1 MPLLILM
8 HDVPLWVTA
17 VVITAVAEVY
27 SVGLMLLSRYSY
39 GVSRLSLNN
48 EVAGFKF
55 AVVGVFYA
63 VMLAFVVIAVWET
76 YSDTEAAVRNEAKA
90 AVDLH
95 LVTYALPVE
104 GGSDIREHLNT
115 YIDGVQEDEWPA
127 MALGEAS
134 DTVAE
139 DLNKLSA
146 AIFSVQ
152 PKDRRELALY
162 EHALRLLTVIADNR
176 SERLDSANGSVAGIL
191 WFVLIVGAIITL
203 GYPAFF
209 ASSNVGAQVLMT
221 AALAVLVALSLL
233 LCLAF
238 DFPFTGNP
246 HISDFPFEEAQK
258 QMPPNW
264 PPP

>member
-1 MPLLILM
+1 
-8 HDVPLWVTA
+8 
-17 VVITAVAEVY
+17 
-27 SVGLMLLSRYSY
+27 
-39 GVSRLSLNN
+39 
-48 EVAGFKF
+48 
-55 AVVGVFYA
+55 
-63 VMLAFVVIAVWET
+63 
-76 YSDTEAAVRNEAKA
+76 
-90 AVDLH
+90 
-95 LVTYALPVE
+95 VTYALPVQ

-115 YIDGVQEDEWPA
+115 YIDGVQEDEWPS

-139 DLNKLSA
+139 ELNKLSA

-176 SERLDSANGSVAGIL
+176 NERLDSANGSVTSIL
-191 WFVLIVGAIITL
+191 WFVLIAGAIITL

-209 ASSNVGAQVLMT
+209 ASSNVVAQVLMT

-246 HISDFPFEEAQK
+246 HISDAPFEKAQT